1 MSDILEVRGLTHQ
14 YENAT
19 ILTFQDVSFKLASGQ
34 LLAILGASGSGKSTF
49 LRCIAGLEVP
59 SRGSVTLGGV
69 KVVADGETFIPAEAR
84 GIGMVFQD
92 YALFPSMTVREN
104 ILFGV
109 SDRRKHERVLERW
122 TELLRLDGLLERMP
136 ASLSGGQQQ
145 RVALARALAPEP
157 KLLLLDEPFANLDG
171 NLREEVGHELRGLFA
186 GGEMTVILVTHDRS
200 EAFALADQIAVFGV
214 ASDAHDS
221 SSLKQLEVPQR
232 LYRCP
237 VDLEVTALTG
247 QASVLSGHLESLG
260 QVRVAGTSFAAVG
273 NQVGEVDVMIR
284 PDDAEFVPEDSGT
297 WTVTRRVYSGGQYYL
312 WVSRNDEVVRLHVDE
327 DQAPLVGAFGEL
339 RAQRPLWTLPK
350 A

>member
-1 MSDILEVRGLTHQ
+1 MSETLEVRGLTHQ
-14 YENAT
+14 YENANHP
-19 ILTFQDVSFKLASGQ
+19 TFHEVSFTLASGQ

-59 SRGSVTLGGV
+59 SHGSVSLEGIN
-69 KVVADGETFIPAEAR
+69 VVADGETLIPAEAR

-122 TELLRLDGLLERMP
+122 TELLRLDGLLERLP

-214 ASDAHDS
+214 ASDAHGS
-221 SSLKQLEVPQR
+221 SSLKQLEAPQR

-237 VDLEVTALTG
+237 VDLEVAALTG

-260 QVRVAGTSFAAVG
+260 QVTVAGTSFAAVG
-273 NQVGEVDVMIR
+273 NQVGEVDVMFR
-284 PDDAEFVPEDSGT
+284 PDDVEFVAKDSGT

-312 WVSRNDEVVRLHVDE
+312 WVSSENEVVRLHVDE
-327 DQAPLVGAFGEL
+327 EGAPLAGAVGEL
-339 RAQRPLWTLPK
+339 RAKRALWTLGK
-350 A
+350 V